1 MIEYIEQNPDQILLK
16 NIPIENFS
24 WFASPM
30 LNEDH
35 LVLVDITRPIIL
47 AEISPGRYNVIDGN
61 HRLERARRVGAK
73 AISAYRIHV
82 HQHINFLTEKSA
94 YLANVKYWNNKLS

>member
-1 MIEYIEQNPDQILLK
+1 
-16 NIPIENFS
+16 
-24 WFASPM
+24 M